1 MSVPEYDGRYCLKPD
16 VGFDATKL
24 AGRSIVITGGAS
36 GIGKEMVK
44 AFTAAGAFVTIGDMQ
59 ESGQQLAEEL
69 GDRATFV
76 KTDVTNWNDLVKLF
90 ETAIAQSPSHLID
103 AVIANAGISG
113 RDSLYWDG
121 KYPHPIFPDIDLLVF
136 LSIPFRQRKG

>member
-1 MSVPEYDGRYCLKPD
+1 MPIKEYDGMYRLNPD

-24 AGRSIVITGGAS
+24 VGRSIVITGGAS
-36 GIGKEMVK
+36 GIGREMVK

-59 ESGQQLAEEL
+59 ESGQQLAEEI

-90 ETAIAQSPSHLID
+90 EAAIARSPSHLID
-103 AVIANAGISG
+103 TVIANAGISG

-121 KYPHPIFPDIDLLVF
+121 KCFTHYSQKLLF
-136 LSIPFRQRKG
+136 C

>member
-1 MSVPEYDGRYCLKPD
+1 MPG
-16 VGFDATKL
+16 VGFDRAKL

-69 GDRATFV
+69 GHRATFV
-76 KTDVTNWNDLVKLF
+76 KTDVTSWNDLVALF
-90 ETAIAQSPSHLID
+90 ETALARSPSHSID
-103 AVIANAGISG
+103 TVVANAGISG
-113 RDSLYWDG
+113 RDTLYWDG
-121 KYPHPIFPDIDLLVF
+121 KYPDPIPLYLDSRSVKLIH
-136 LSIPFRQRKG
+136 IRQRRN